1 MQRLGV
7 EVSMSLMKFIT
18 EEKDV
23 PILAD
28 QKTLI
33 AAFGLSLNEAG
44 YLQKLLESNWVHKD
58 EFPEVSYP
66 ARQVIY
72 ALRRKLEAKRIWI
85 INDGRGKYSIP
96 ATDKTKIKLFLEA
109 YSVE

>member
-1 MQRLGV
+1 MT
-7 EVSMSLMKFIT
+7 LMKFIT
-18 EEKDV
+18 EERDV
-23 PILAD
+23 PVLAD

-33 AAFGLSLNEAG
+33 AVFGLSLNEAG

-72 ALRRKLEAKRIWI
+72 ALRKKLEQRRIWI
-85 INDGRGKYSIP
+85 INDGRGQYSIP
-96 ATDKTKIKLFLEA
+96 PTDKTKIKAILDT